1 MEAFV
6 SSDRRRSP
14 RLQVL
19 ARQNMPLVVREISLG
34 GCSVESPVPFA
45 ANAVHSLTLEVGDG
59 SLLVIRAKVVH
70 TRRDVAADGGVV
82 YVTGLEFADAES
94 TLAPSHELQLR
105 EVQPELPFAASEV

>member
-1 MEAFV
+1 
-6 SSDRRRSP
+6 
-14 RLQVL
+14 
-19 ARQNMPLVVREISLG
+19 MPLVVREISLG

-70 TRRDVAADGGVV
+70 TRRDVAADGGGVV